1 MPAFAGMT
9 RETWMA
15 GTSPAMTSCWCS
27 LQGTTLGFVARQNFA
42 NGIDHAGFGHGE
54 LCLGLLFQI
63 VVAVLD
69 GSERGA
75 KDQVLDLHL
84 AADLLVA
91 ALDDDARAAAL
102 VGIFHL
108 RLHAVIAEIKLGTDI
123 RLAKPLGHYLIV
135 GQSVAVE
142 HEHHDRPLDYACL
155 IFAEAL
161 EAEQE
166 PRHADGD

>member
-27 LQGTTLGFVARQNFA
+27 LQGTTLGFVARHNFA
-42 NGIDHAGFGHGE
+42 NGIDHAGLGHGE
-54 LCLGLLFQI
+54 LRLGLLLQI
-63 VVAVLD
+63 FVAVLD
-69 GSERGA
+69 RGERGA

-84 AADLLVA
+84 AVGLLVA

-108 RLHAVIAEIKLGTDI
+108 RLH
-123 RLAKPLGHYLIV
+123 P
-135 GQSVAVE
+135 
-142 HEHHDRPLDYACL
+142 
-155 IFAEAL
+155 
-161 EAEQE
+161 
-166 PRHADGD
+166 